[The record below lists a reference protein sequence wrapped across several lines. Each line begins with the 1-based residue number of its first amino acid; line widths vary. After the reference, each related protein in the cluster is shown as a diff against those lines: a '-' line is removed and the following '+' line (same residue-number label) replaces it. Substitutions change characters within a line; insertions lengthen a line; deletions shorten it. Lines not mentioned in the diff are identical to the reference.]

1 MLLLRRT
8 SMPPLYKL
16 QYRKMNSMPYSS
28 NEVDDLSLWNL
39 LVKGDRKALE
49 MLYQKYYSLLL
60 NYGLKCNSD
69 KELIEDCIQDLFIN
83 LYQNTSINT
92 ANITVRSY
100 LLRALRNNLIYKLSS
115 RKEENSLDDSSFR
128 IPTNEDLFEQLFPK
142 NDHDLLLGRQL
153 LDAIS
158 QLSPNQKSILYLRYV
173 KELSYKEIADI
184 MDINVQSSM
193 NLANRA
199 LTKLRALIGQ
209 DESLLGI
216 WQLLILK
223 MAFSS

>member
-1 MLLLRRT
+1 
-8 SMPPLYKL
+8 
-16 QYRKMNSMPYSS
+16 MNSIPLS
-28 NEVDDLSLWNL
+28 NEVDDLALWNL

-49 MLYQKYYSLLL
+49 ILYQKYYSLLL
-60 NYGLKCNSD
+60 NYGLKCNPD

-92 ANITVRSY
+92 TDITVRSY
-100 LLRALRNNLIYKLSS
+100 LLRALRNNLICKLNS
-115 RKEENSLDDSSFR
+115 RKEENSLDDSSFH

-142 NDHDLLLGRQL
+142 NDHDLQLGRQL

-158 QLSPNQKSILYLRYV
+158 QLPPNQKSILYLRYV
-173 KELSYKEIADI
+173 KELSYKEIADV

-199 LTKLRALIGQ
+199 LTKLRTLIGQ
-209 DESLLGI
+209 DESLLSI
-216 WQLLILK
+216 CIQSFFYFQI
-223 MAFSS
+223 AD